1 MPEKRIRLDVLYPN
15 LWKLFLNS
23 DDKLVKNN
31 KWVIYDTSNYRRV
44 ISSDFGK
51 EDASVSKETMDNL
64 KVVAAYY
71 YPKRKTVRVYVTTK

>member
-15 LWKLFLNS
+15 LWKLFLHS
-23 DDKLVKNN
+23 DDKLVENN
-31 KWVIYDTSNYRRV
+31 RWIIHDSSNHNR
-44 ISSDFGK
+44 ILSSDYGRD
-51 EDASVSKETMDNL
+51 EVSSSKDTMDNL